1 MSDWVRGDRVWWN
14 SMSARRRAGG
24 TAPEGFPATVLRGAG
39 RDWVTLVCLLNGSG
53 HWYPQRARVADLAS
67 RHNYMAVDVVADKAL
82 GQLP

>member
-39 RDWVTLVCLLNGSG
+39 RDWVTLVCVLNGSG
-53 HWYPQRARVADLAS
+53 HWYTQRARL
-67 RHNYMAVDVVADKAL
+67 NYMRMRTEYLAVDVIAGKGL
-82 GQLP
+82 ECLP